1 MESSSTAI
9 FAISLGGVF
18 AAVVVSV
25 LVVAKRKKAAT
36 DKQLGTGR
44 IQRDGAT
51 DG

>member
-1 MESSSTAI
+1 MDSSATAI

-25 LVVAKRKKAAT
+25 LVVAKRRKAAT
-36 DKQLGTGR
+36 DRQLG

-51 DG
+51 DGT